1 MKLNSNSNFKLLK
14 FLFIICLI
22 SSSMNEYSCLKSESL
37 SLIESNNKAFLKEK
51 SNTGADDKDK
61 TPDKVPIINVHM
73 EEADRDPIEVK
84 RIEEE
89 RRIERNRIREMET
102 LEEMDKRTFQKIIAM
117 QNSQLAKLTT
127 IADKSSQILTRL
139 TNKGQSSPSMSFK
152 QRERNNRHN
161 GPLNYDNF
169 LQ

>member
-1 MKLNSNSNFKLLK
+1 
-14 FLFIICLI
+14 
-22 SSSMNEYSCLKSESL
+22 MNEYSCLESESS

-139 TNKGQSSPSMSFK
+139 TNKGQTSLDSPSMSFK

-161 GPLNYDNF
+161 GPLDYDNF